1 MSSGAIAQAKPST
14 ERQIERY
21 NFAERF
27 VHWINAMAYTY
38 CLLTGL
44 ALFTPYL
51 YWLAS
56 VFGGGGTVRYWHPW
70 IGLIYTASILQM
82 HRIWR
87 KDMVIT
93 DVDRQWLKSVEQYAK
108 NEDDKVP
115 PQHRFNA
122 GQKQFYWVMFYCTF
136 LLLLTG
142 IVMWFPE
149 YMPRNLHWVLPI
161 VVILHS
167 ITALITI
174 AGFMIHV
181 YMSVWMT
188 PGSVK
193 AMVDGHVS
201 EAWAKTHHRLWYQKI
216 TGRRS

>member
-27 VHWINAMAYTY
+27 VHWINAMSYTY

-56 VFGGGGTVRYWHPW
+56 VFGGGGTIRYWHPW
-70 IGLIYTASILQM
+70 IGLVYTASILQM
-82 HRIWR
+82 HRLWR
-87 KDMVIT
+87 KDMVLT
-93 DVDRQWLKSVEQYAK
+93 DEDRLWLKSVEQYAK
-108 NEDDKVP
+108 NEDDKMP
-115 PQHRFNA
+115 PQNRFNA
-122 GQKQFYWVMFYCTF
+122 GQKQFYWVMFYCTIV
-136 LLLLTG
+136 LLLTG
-142 IVMWFPE
+142 IVMWLPE

-161 VVILHS
+161 VVFLHS
-167 ITALITI
+167 ATALITI

-181 YMSVWMT
+181 YMSVWIT